1 VLAGA
6 NLIYGMGMLELGIT
20 FSLTQLVI
28 DNEITKMVKAVLRG
42 IDVNDEN
49 MAVEVIK
56 QVGPG
61 GNFLS
66 AEHTLR
72 HMREQSHSKLIDRRM
87 WQQWESSEKKDFAQ
101 RAREEALS
109 ILKNHK
115 PEPLPSEVLSTLH
128 SVVESAEEKLIGRTG
143 EVR

>member
-1 VLAGA
+1 
-6 NLIYGMGMLELGIT
+6 MGMLELGIT

-28 DNEITKMVKAVLRG
+28 DNEITKMVKAALRG

-49 MAVEVIK
+49 MALEVIK

-87 WQQWESSEKKDFAQ
+87 WQQWEADGKKDFAQ
-101 RAREEALS
+101 RAHEEVLS
-109 ILKNHK
+109 ILRNHK
-115 PEPLPSEVLSTLH
+115 PEPLPPEVLSTLH
-128 SVVESAEEKLIGRTG
+128 SIVESAEG
-143 EVR
+143 EILKK

>member
-1 VLAGA
+1 
-6 NLIYGMGMLELGIT
+6 LIYGMGMLELGIT
-20 FSLTQLVI
+20 FSLTQLVM
-28 DNEITKMVKAVLRG
+28 DNEIVKMVKEVVKG
-42 IDVNDEN
+42 IDISDKN
-49 MAVEVIK
+49 MALEVIK

-72 HMREQSHSKLIDRRM
+72 HMKEQSHSKLIDRRM

-109 ILKNHK
+109 ILKNHN

-128 SVVESAEEKLIGRTG
+128 SIVENAEEELVGRTG
-143 EVR
+143 EGR